1 GIYVNGVFCGE
12 KMYEDLVAEFGAALM
27 VYASSSIT
35 IKDSDTPWIKFLN
48 SDVDLTYFGFSNDKW
63 KEELKA
69 ASK

>member
-1 GIYVNGVFCGE
+1 MTFAE
-12 KMYEDLVAEFGAALM
+12 KFYQNLVKDFGATLM
-27 VYASSSIT
+27 VNSTTTIT
-35 IKDSDTPWIKFLN
+35 IADSDTPWIKFLN